1 MESNWVSGGL
11 RPAVGFWLRDIGLWG
26 WVGSWSQAILLR
38 IKARSESGRP
48 LTNGFRRASVTFGV
62 EETLCCP
69 AGLGVGPFVRQ
80 TVSGRHASPQAAIR
94 GPIGGR

>member
-1 MESNWVSGGL
+1 MESNWVSDGL

-26 WVGSWSQAILLR
+26 GILVSSHPPANKGSKR
-38 IKARSESGRP
+38 EYSGRP

-62 EETLCCP
+62 EETLCCL
-69 AGLGVGPFVRQ
+69 GLGVGPFVRQ